1 MKKHTL
7 LPLVLLAFPLFF
19 WGCSR
24 SEQSKQ
30 AEVKQDIKTCKVT
43 IQEIQSYIE
52 ATGSVQADLEG
63 TSKVVSHLAGNVNQ
77 VLIKVGD
84 KVKKGDPLLIIKS
97 PDVTDIY
104 SSYLSGLA
112 QFKQAERVYGLN
124 KQLFEIG
131 AITKNDLL
139 SSEAAFEQWKAV
151 TEGLRKKLNLYGC
164 APTDQTH
171 QGSLNCSDT
180 VTIRAPMG
188 GFIADTPLHV
198 GDRVD
203 QSTVL
208 MTVADPQSIII
219 VANIYDTD
227 APKIKKGSNVIF
239 NVDVFPDRDF
249 KGTISYVSDVSDSE
263 SKTVK
268 TFIKLAGKKDFFKHN
283 MFLKLKIEEMKR
295 SLPIMPQS
303 AMVYKDGKFYVY
315 LLSKDGKS
323 QLKEIKPLKELPGK
337 LVAVEGVSETDEI
350 VLTAMELEK
359 P

>member
-1 MKKHTL
+1 MRKYIL
-7 LPLVLLAFPLFF
+7 LPLIFVALPLFF
-19 WGCSR
+19 WSCNKSD
-24 SEQSKQ
+24 QSKQ
-30 AEVKQDIKTCKVT
+30 TEAKQEIKTCKVA

-63 TSKVVSHLAGNVNQ
+63 TSKVMSHLAGSVSQ
-77 VLIKVGD
+77 ILIKIGD
-84 KVKKGDPLLIIKS
+84 RVKKSDPLLIVKS

-139 SSEAAFEQWKAV
+139 NSESAHEQWKAV

-164 APTDQTH
+164 SPADTVH
-171 QGSLNCSDT
+171 QGNLNCSDT
-180 VTIRAPMG
+180 VTVRAPIG
-188 GFIADTPLHV
+188 GYIADTQVHV

-203 QSTVL
+203 QTTPL
-208 MTVADPQSIII
+208 MTVADPQNIII

-227 APKIKKGSNVIF
+227 AAKIKKGSNVIF
-239 NVDVFPDRDF
+239 NVDIFPETAF
-249 KGTISYVSDVSDSE
+249 NGIISYVSDVSDSE

-268 TFIKLAGKKDFFKHN
+268 TFIKITGKKDLFKHN
-283 MFLKLKIEEMKR
+283 MFLRLKIEEKKK
-295 SLPIMPQS
+295 SLPLIPQS
-303 AMVYKDGKFYVY
+303 AMVYKEGKFFVYVPK
-315 LLSKDGKS
+315 KDGITS
-323 QLKEIKPLKELPGK
+323 LKEVKPVKEMPGK
-337 LVAVEGVSETDEI
+337 LMAVEGINGGDEI
-350 VLTAMELEK
+350 VLSAIEMER

>member
-1 MKKHTL
+1 MRKYIL
-7 LPLVLLAFPLFF
+7 LPLIFVALPLFF
-19 WGCSR
+19 WSCNKSD
-24 SEQSKQ
+24 QSKQ
-30 AEVKQDIKTCKVT
+30 TEAKQEIKTCKVV
-43 IQEIQSYIE
+43 IQEVQSYIE

-63 TSKVVSHLAGNVNQ
+63 TSKVISHLAGNVNQ
-77 VLIKVGD
+77 ILIKVGD
-84 KVKKGDPLLIIKS
+84 RVKKGDPLLIIKS

-139 SSEAAFEQWKAV
+139 NSEAAYEQWKAV

-164 APTDQTH
+164 APTDTSR
-171 QGSLNCSDT
+171 QGSPNCSDT
-180 VTIRAPMG
+180 VTVRAPIG
-188 GFIADTPLHV
+188 GYIADTQVHM

-203 QSTVL
+203 QSTPL
-208 MTVADPQSIII
+208 MTVADPQHIII

-227 APKIKKGSNVIF
+227 ASKIKKGSNVIF
-239 NVDVFPDRDF
+239 NVDIFPDTVF
-249 KGTISYVSDVSDSE
+249 KGIISYVSDVSDSE

-268 TFIKLAGKKDFFKHN
+268 TFIKILERKDLFKHN
-283 MFLKLKIEEMKR
+283 MFLRLKIEEKKKL
-295 SLPIMPQS
+295 LPLIPQS
-303 AMVYKDGKFYVY
+303 AMVYKDGKFYVNIV
-315 LLSKDGKS
+315 SKDGKR
-323 QLKEIKPLKELPGK
+323 QLKEIKPLKEIPGK
-337 LVAVEGVSETDEI
+337 LMAVEGVSEADEI